1 LHDVGAWQFPPWH
14 VAPGGH
20 GKPHWLQLFGSVLV
34 SVQPDSQQ
42 VSMPTHVGPPLH
54 DICVHAP
61 PWQALP
67 LGQKLSQPPQ
77 LFGSVFVSVQPA
89 GQHVSSGAH
98 GSPPWQSGCVTQLP
112 FTHPALSA
120 QPLPHRPQLPGS
132 VWVSLQPLSQQ
143 LSPPVQ
149 TGPPLHVLPPT
160 HAPAMQASS
169 APHTLVQLPQCSGET
184 CSLTHV
190 PAQQLSSATQPIC
203 AHPWGGWH
211 APARQASPFGQVRP
225 QKPQSFGFVPSSTH
239 VDPQHASPSP
249 HAAPPPHVGTHSLF
263 WQASPGGHWL
273 ESTQP
278 TQMPWG
284 SSQIGFDAG
293 HWVSLVQP
301 PGGSGTHWCVAGLH
315 ASPVGHV
322 SGSVKHATHTPG
334 GSSQYGSAAVGQP
347 SLDVQ
352 PFPGPVSAPPSV
364 A

>member
-1 LHDVGAWQFPPWH
+1 LPSSQLASF
-14 VAPGGH
+14 GH
-20 GKPHWLQLFGSVLV
+20 ALPQRPQLSSSLSV
-34 SVQPDSQQ
+34 SVQP
-42 VSMPTHVGPPLH
+42 VV
-54 DICVHAP
+54 
-61 PWQALP
+61 
-67 LGQKLSQPPQ
+67 
-77 LFGSVFVSVQPA
+77 
-89 GQHVSSGAH
+89 
-98 GSPPWQSGCVTQLP
+98 
-112 FTHPALSA
+112 
-120 QPLPHRPQLPGS
+120 
-132 VWVSLQPLSQQ
+132 QQ

-160 HAPAMQASS
+160 HAPAMHASS

-190 PAQQLSSATQPIC
+190 SPQQLSPAEQPIC
-203 AHPWGGWH
+203 EQPWGGWQ

-263 WQASPGGHWL
+263 WQASPGGHWV

-301 PGGSGTHWCVAGLH
+301 PGGRGTHWCVAGLH
-315 ASPVGHV
+315 ASPVGQV